1 MSLPKIE
8 EIIVVEGRDDTAAI
22 RQAVDAVTI
31 ETHGFGIREETWQLI
46 EKAYQTKGIIVFT
59 DPDTAGE
66 QIRRRIMKRF
76 PGAREAFLDQERA
89 TKAGDIGIENAS
101 PQAIREALSKA
112 HGAGKQ
118 GAGAG
123 PEHREHRRGTGEEE
137 HGSGSAGP
145 EHGGGRPEHF
155 TATDLFAWGLDG
167 MPGASKM
174 RQALGREL
182 GIGQAT
188 AKTFL
193 QRLNRFGIS
202 RTEIEAA
209 LEKVVREKSDK

>member
-1 MSLPKIE
+1 MHLPKIE

-46 EKAYQTKGIIVFT
+46 EKAYQAKGIIVFT

-76 PGAREAFLDQERA
+76 PEAKEAFLDQSLA
-89 TKAGDIGIENAS
+89 AKAGDIGIENAS
-101 PQAIREALSKA
+101 PEAIRDALSKVR
-112 HGAGKQ
+112 GAK
-118 GAGAG
+118 AGAAAKT
-123 PEHREHRRGTGEEE
+123 ET
-137 HGSGSAGP
+137 
-145 EHGGGRPEHF
+145 F
-155 TATDLFAWGLDG
+155 TAADLFAWGLDG
-167 MPGASKM
+167 VPGASK
-174 RQALGREL
+174 RRRALGQQL

-202 RTEIEAA
+202 REEIEAA
-209 LEKVVREKSDK
+209 LGDCESPIEVI

>member
-112 HGAGKQ
+112 HGAGEQ
-118 GAGAG
+118 GAGAAAEH
-123 PEHREHRRGTGEEE
+123 PEHGEC
-137 HGSGSAGP
+137 P

-155 TATDLFAWGLDG
+155 TASDLFSWGLDG
-167 MPGASKM
+167 MPGASKR

>member
-1 MSLPKIE
+1 MHLPKIE

-76 PGAREAFLDQERA
+76 PEAKEAFLDRSLA
-89 TKAGDIGIENAS
+89 AKAGDIGIENAS
-101 PQAIREALSKA
+101 PEAIRDALSKV
-112 HGAGKQ
+112 HGAK
-118 GAGAG
+118 AGAAAN
-123 PEHREHRRGTGEEE
+123 PET
-137 HGSGSAGP
+137 
-145 EHGGGRPEHF
+145 F
-155 TATDLFAWGLDG
+155 TAADLFAWGLDG
-167 MPGASKM
+167 VPGASK
-174 RQALGREL
+174 RRRALGQEL

-202 RTEIEAA
+202 RDEIEAA
-209 LEKVVREKSDK
+209 LGDCESPTEVL

>member
-1 MSLPKIE
+1 MHLPKIE

-46 EKAYQTKGIIVFT
+46 EKAYQAKGIIVFT

-76 PGAREAFLDQERA
+76 PEAKEAFLDQSLA
-89 TKAGDIGIENAS
+89 AKAGDIGIENAS
-101 PQAIREALSKA
+101 PEAIRDALSKV
-112 HGAGKQ
+112 HGAKA
-118 GAGAG
+118 GAAVSAAG
-123 PEHREHRRGTGEEE
+123 PEAETGTVASASEAGTAEE
-137 HGSGSAGP
+137 P
-145 EHGGGRPEHF
+145 ETF
-155 TATDLFAWGLDG
+155 TAADLFAWGLDG
-167 MPGASKM
+167 VPGASK
-174 RQALGREL
+174 RRRALGQKL

-202 RTEIEAA
+202 REESEAA
-209 LEKVVREKSDK
+209 LGDCESPIKVI

>member
-112 HGAGKQ
+112 HGAGEQ
-118 GAGAG
+118 GAGAAAEH
-123 PEHREHRRGTGEEE
+123 PEHGECPE
-137 HGSGSAGP
+137 HGSSLP
-145 EHGGGRPEHF
+145 ESF
-155 TATDLFAWGLDG
+155 TASDLFSWGLDG
-167 MPGASKM
+167 MPGASKR

>member
-1 MSLPKIE
+1 MHLPKIE

-76 PGAREAFLDQERA
+76 PEAKEAFLDRSLA
-89 TKAGDIGIENAS
+89 AKAGDIGIENAS
-101 PQAIREALSKA
+101 PEAIRDSLSKV
-112 HGAGKQ
+112 HGAKA
-118 GAGAG
+118 GAAVSAAG
-123 PEHREHRRGTGEEE
+123 PEAETGTAAPASE
-137 HGSGSAGP
+137 AGTA
-145 EHGGGRPEHF
+145 EQAETF
-155 TATDLFAWGLDG
+155 TAADLFAWGLDG
-167 MPGASKM
+167 VPGASK
-174 RQALGREL
+174 RRRALGQEL

-202 RTEIEAA
+202 RVEIEAA
-209 LEKVVREKSDK
+209 LGDCESPTEVL